1 MSVILW
7 EAICDWEYSKLKWNG
22 NDDGDNI
29 IKQQIHILY
38 RAHDTPATILN
49 MSQIF

>member
-7 EAICDWEYSKLKWNG
+7 EAICGWEHGKLKWNG

-29 IKQQIHILY
+29 KQEIHI
-38 RAHDTPATILN
+38 
-49 MSQIF
+49 